1 MVSTLVD
8 NVVAIAAVI
17 GLLAGVYV
25 YTCRLLIKEIDKDLL
40 ADWDRRLALVSPDE
54 RDDLRSRPPSTF
66 WKRSSRCHRRGS
78 GESRR
83 PFVGGV
89 GSPPP
94 ALPATESA
102 HHGDRIDQAANGA
115 GSAATDRF

>member
-54 RDDLRSRPPSTF
+54 RDDLRSRPPVDVLEAIFAMPSP
-66 WKRSSRCHRRGS
+66 RERRIPSAIRRWS
-78 GESRR
+78 G
-83 PFVGGV
+83 FT
-89 GSPPP
+89 
-94 ALPATESA
+94 ATRTPS
-102 HHGDRIDQAANGA
+102 D
-115 GSAATDRF
+115 

>member
-17 GLLAGVYV
+17 GLLVGVYV

-54 RDDLRSRPPSTF
+54 RDELRSRPPVDVLEAIYAMPSP
-66 WKRSSRCHRRGS
+66 RERRIPSAIRRWS
-78 GESRR
+78 G
-83 PFVGGV
+83 FT
-89 GSPPP
+89 
-94 ALPATESA
+94 ATGTPS
-102 HHGDRIDQAANGA
+102 D
-115 GSAATDRF
+115 